1 MMKGRRSIFLVIL
14 LLVVSGCA
22 TIPTGPSVMVLPP
35 AGKSFD
41 QFQADDAICRQ
52 FAYDQVGGVTGQEA
66 AQRSAVSSAVIGTA
80 LGAAAGAA
88 IGSVSGSVGAG
99 AAIGAGSGL
108 LLGSAAGTGYASGS
122 YYEAQRRYDN
132 AYIQCM
138 YSKGNQVPGVVTSTR
153 RVRRMGPPPPPPDLS
168 TVSPDYYPSRYSAP
182 PPPPPPKVIDKIT
195 LMIHFDTDKAN
206 IRKSYEEEL
215 KRGIDFVKKYP
226 GSKVQV
232 EGHTDSV
239 GSDKYNQKL
248 SERRAEAVKNYLVQK
263 GAVDASKITSVGYGE
278 TRPVASNKTT
288 QGMSQN
294 RRVEILILSD

>member
-1 MMKGRRSIFLVIL
+1 MMKGKLSILLVIL
-14 LLVVSGCA
+14 LLMLSGCA
-22 TIPTGPSVMVLPP
+22 TIPTGPSVMVMPP
-35 AGKSFD
+35 AGKSFE

-52 FAYDQVGGVTGQEA
+52 FAYEQVGGVTGQEA

-88 IGSVSGSVGAG
+88 IGSASGNVGAG

-132 AYIQCM
+132 AYMQCM
-138 YSKGNQVPGVVTSTR
+138 YAKGNQIPGTTTR
-153 RVRRMGPPPPPPDLS
+153 RVRRVAQAPPPPDLR
-168 TVSPDYYPSRYSAP
+168 TVSRDYYPPPYSVP

-195 LMIHFDTDKAN
+195 LMIHFDIDKSD
-206 IRKSYEEEL
+206 IRKSDEAEL

-226 GSKVQV
+226 GSKVRV

-239 GSDKYNQKL
+239 GTDKYNQKL
-248 SERRAEAVKNYLVQK
+248 SERRAEAVKNYLVQE
-263 GAVDASKITSVGYGE
+263 GAVDASKITSVGHGE
-278 TRPVASNKTT
+278 TRPVASNETK
-288 QGMSQN
+288 QGKAQD